1 MNGCK
6 YSQQNTSKPNSAEY
20 QKDYIP
26 WLSGIHSWNP
36 KMIQHVKINVTYY
49 INRMKKSHI
58 NTSTDAEKAFDK
70 IEHHF
75 IIKTL
80 NKLRTEDN
88 KFHIITTY
96 ENT

>member
-1 MNGCK
+1 
-6 YSQQNTSKPNSAEY
+6 
-20 QKDYIP
+20 
-26 WLSGIHSWNP
+26 
-36 KMIQHVKINVTYY
+36 MIQHVKINVTYY